1 MTLLIVI
8 VIIAFTSSIGWPSLV
23 ANSSQSIFASSR
35 MIFSC
40 DFLPTPKFFI
50 ICKANRR
57 CLRHSSP
64 FPHNIP
70 TVEAILIRISNYQ
83 IVIKNFEIYQLIF
96 FFRINAFDADIA
108 GIKKLRLESPSSHV
122 GTRIFLTKG
131 PGVTLLTWERIPAN
145 IRICGKV
152 RKQWWKEKITFSLF
166 RIKWF
171 FIWINLCALHPMM
184 LCDKFIEILYF
195 HYFWIISPWKR

>member
-83 IVIKNFEIYQLIF
+83 IVIKILKFINWF

-108 GIKKLRLESPSSHV
+108 GIKKLRLQSPSSHV

-131 PGVTLLTWERIPAN
+131 LQPHWSPEKESQPIYAFAERYENNDGRKNHIIP
-145 IRICGKV
+145 I
-152 RKQWWKEKITFSLF
+152 
-166 RIKWF
+166 
-171 FIWINLCALHPMM
+171 
-184 LCDKFIEILYF
+184 
-195 HYFWIISPWKR
+195 